1 MISVLSQL
9 AKAIPEIFSVIWYYL
24 IRIANN
30 GHCETERFIILK
42 YPRMLDM
49 RGSNWAG

>member
-9 AKAIPEIFSVIWYYL
+9 AKAILEILSIIWYYL

-30 GHCETERFIILK
+30 GHCETEPSEPCSLRV
-42 YPRMLDM
+42 
-49 RGSNWAG
+49 S